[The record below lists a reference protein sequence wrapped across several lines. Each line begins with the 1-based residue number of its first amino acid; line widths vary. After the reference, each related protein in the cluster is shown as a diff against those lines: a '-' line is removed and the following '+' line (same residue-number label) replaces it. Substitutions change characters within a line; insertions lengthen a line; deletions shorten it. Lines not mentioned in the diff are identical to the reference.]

1 MLIVVAQNAE
11 LGSQVLVTLQS
22 WSDEG
27 LLHEFL
33 WCGDVEGEL
42 HFSLIRRGERIEGN
56 LEFLVAGVSGDVN
69 ILNVVGPT
77 EPLLSPNALLE
88 KIKGRMSLLTDNK
101 QVRPVVSLV
110 VPETVNQDV
119 SWVEHLEGRVVVW
132 AAEDRSD
139 PALWSTPFP
148 HSLPSR
154 ATHAVVTVGRLWVT
168 CREGDDVEDLL
179 KGGGAVG
186 ELFLARAYTRMVVF
200 PELRDVIV
208 GALEFEDG
216 NVPRPTGTYD
226 RVNFDAVLPKLAQV
240 FVGRQAALTPQD
252 LSQHLLV
259 DPPNQKLNLGV
270 VLALIGHFIE
280 SAPRRLRS
288 EAMEA
293 LRAKAYNAVA
303 KKFEQLPGIE
313 MKRWED
319 FDEKAPISLPAEEVN
334 FSAFIEDGA
343 NGELWTNLWAT
354 SFSLIDGSRLTIEG
368 WEEALPAHDSD
379 HYPVVLSR
387 YTVVGRPDVP
397 VSEEGEFVL
406 ETPTP
411 GDSDSVAEGPV
422 IRGETPSFL
431 AQVEQLMQQRVADA
445 EKNLANARQALN
457 SSNRKILEIQSPT
470 TPREEPKGFK
480 RFLRFF
486 RRPKSQ
492 YDCLAVNSTD
502 LRQSFA
508 RILSVNFLTGLVAT
522 TAGLFFGSIFG
533 PLVAVASITYF
544 VVITILELIRELW
557 IAQRAWDRR
566 MEEYERA
573 MRHRLNAILRISV
586 HQGEVQRFTRRLNE
600 FAIWQEVLQTVVLQP
615 WAAMTSSSSDR
626 GDLVVDRPQ
635 SFLVGDAV
643 LGTRGERLIQETF
656 KRSLFTAGWL
666 THRFGELREKFLSDV
681 RPTDSGTLSQLTP
694 ENDPGQDV
702 NENLRNQ
709 LLGWLQQ
716 YVKGDAS
723 QGDLWKRADL
733 ILGKLDFKSEGSLV
747 EQVVTR
753 QPQGTDDDGEKI
765 VLPHAIPAA
774 PSVEGFFSPIRL
786 LGAFPDVLFDS
797 KKLQQSPSLKE
808 ALGGGPLTSESASA
822 PTLMASN
829 DMAWMLCNVL
839 QFSNKIHVSQL
850 ANTIPQTGVELGV
863 DMGVESRVSL
873 DWVHTTPVAEEP
885 RGAGSDAVSE
895 DDPIGFSSTDHSA
908 AAEGVVGN
916 VNEANDGATI
926 PSESPD
932 ETSPGP
938 EESHSPSE
946 PNLLDEASV
955 SALSDGEVVEEGFD
969 AI

>member
-11 LGSQVLVTLQS
+11 LGSQVLATLQS

-42 HFSLIRRGERIEGN
+42 RFSLIRRGERIEGN

-77 EPLLSPNALLE
+77 EPSLSPNALLE
-88 KIKGRMSLLTDNK
+88 KIKGRMTLLTDNK

-119 SWVEHLEGRVVVW
+119 SWVEHLEGRVVLW

-154 ATHAVVTVGRLWVT
+154 ASHAVVTVGRLWVT
-168 CREGDDVEDLL
+168 CKEGEDVEGLL
-179 KGGGAVG
+179 EVDGSVG
-186 ELFLARAYTRMVVF
+186 ELFLARAYTRLVVF

-208 GALEFEDG
+208 GALELEDG

-226 RVNFDAVLPKLAQV
+226 RVDFDAVLPKLAHV
-240 FVGRQAALTPQD
+240 FVGGQAALTPQD
-252 LSQHLLV
+252 LSKHLLV
-259 DPPNQKLNLGV
+259 DPPKQKLTLGG
-270 VLALIGHFIE
+270 VLALVGHFIE
-280 SAPRRLRS
+280 SAPKRLRA
-288 EAMEA
+288 EAVEA
-293 LRAKAYNAVA
+293 LRANVYNAVA

-319 FDEKAPISLPAEEVN
+319 FDEKAPIGLPAEELN

-354 SFSLIDGSRLTIEG
+354 SFSLIDGSPLTLEG
-368 WEEALPAHDSD
+368 WEEALPAHDRD

-397 VSEEGEFVL
+397 VSESGDFAPEA
-406 ETPTP
+406 PTP
-411 GDSDSVAEGPV
+411 GDSDAVAEGPV
-422 IRGETPSFL
+422 IRSEAPSFL
-431 AQVEQLMQQRVADA
+431 AQVEQLMKQRMADA
-445 EKNLANARQALN
+445 EKNLETARQELN
-457 SSNRKILEIQSPT
+457 SSNRKIVEIQAPT

-492 YDCLAVNSTD
+492 YDSLAVNSQD

-508 RILSVNFLTGLVAT
+508 RILSVNFVTGLVST

-557 IAQRAWDRR
+557 IAQRAWDRL

-586 HQGEVQRFTRRLNE
+586 HQGEVQRFSRRLSE
-600 FAIWQEVLQTVVLQP
+600 FAIWQEVLRTVTLQP
-615 WAAMTSSSSDR
+615 WAAMTSNKRDS
-626 GDLVVDRPQ
+626 GALEIDRPQ
-635 SFLVGDAV
+635 SFLIGDAV

-656 KRSLFTAGWL
+656 KRNLFTAGWL
-666 THRFGELREKFLSDV
+666 TRRFGELRDKFLSDV

-716 YVKGDAS
+716 YVKGTAS
-723 QGDLWKRADL
+723 QSDLWEFAD
-733 ILGKLDFKSEGSLV
+733 IIVSKLDFKSEGSLV
-747 EQVVTR
+747 EQVVPR
-753 QPQGTDDDGEKI
+753 QPQGVDGSGQKI
-765 VLPHAIPAA
+765 VLPHAIPAQL
-774 PSVEGFFSPIRL
+774 SVEGFFSPIREP
-786 LGAFPDVLFDS
+786 GAFPDILFDS
-797 KKLQQSPSLKE
+797 KKLQQNPKLKE
-808 ALGGGPLTSESASA
+808 ALGGEPLTSESASA

-829 DMAWMLCNVL
+829 NGAWMLCNVL
-839 QFSNKIHVSQL
+839 QFSNKIEVSEL
-850 ANTIPQTGVELGV
+850 AHTIPQTGAELGGDV
-863 DMGVESRVSL
+863 GTESTVGLDRVR
-873 DWVHTTPVAEEP
+873 TKPVAEGP
-885 RGAGSDAVSE
+885 SGDDSDDVTE
-895 DDPIGFSSTDHSA
+895 DSALAFTPTDHDEMAESVIDNAIETNDESESA
-908 AAEGVVGN
+908 AES
-916 VNEANDGATI
+916 
-926 PSESPD
+926 PSETASGSEESLAPG
-932 ETSPGP
+932 ETSPPVQASG
-938 EESHSPSE
+938 SSLSV
-946 PNLLDEASV
+946 DEDA
-955 SALSDGEVVEEGFD
+955 EEGFD